1 MAPAAKSSKVKEM
14 FKPYNEADVPDI
26 MPFPDL
32 ATFAASNGEHIAV
45 PKLPQHQRS
54 YILDIALRNADLG
67 DLGTQKEANEFYD
80 QVKTQA
86 LDAKVFQHKV
96 QPGDRAE
103 EASLSERINT
113 WKLENPGKLNKKAGK
128 PRANDGDASDDEEDE
143 GGRKALLR
151 GYTKA
156 GWRKAIISNKRS
168 ADNVKNKVKKTDT
181 APSKPAPSTA
191 VTKLLGLAALTGRD
205 KFREDCHDEIQ
216 RFSQTLP
223 GDINAGGKFAKAEAI
238 LWAKEDKASWDAMV
252 EDEEVDWEERQKLVA
267 SGFKHMFQK
276 LHTSG
281 KFRPF
286 MATMLMG
293 WLDTNRNVQLE
304 WAEAVPEGIH
314 ARQSFEKQYPQ
325 LAQDNFNAMYAWA
338 ERPLKEYVAVGD
350 SANGLPP
357 VFPLG
362 LDALDDVSANVLA
375 QTVTSFLMASYQAA
389 FGSREIPWPAIADT
403 PDNFYDAA
411 NFPELVLSSNGLAGL
426 KGPQWYTLAA
436 SFAAGAGEGSAGF
449 FRKRVAVTGDEPL
462 HAATTV
468 EAERLKRE
476 AERKKQEEDEE
487 EAAVRLEQE
496 EAERLKREAQLQKQ
510 QQQEE
515 QVARLQQEEAA
526 AAAARVEREEV
537 ERLKHEAERKKQQQ
551 QEEEVARLQQE
562 EEAAAAAAARL
573 QREEAERLKRE
584 DERKK
589 QEKREKEGG
598 QEEKKSGRKRKAE
611 VQLVPED
618 AGDSMATRRPSRTR
632 KTPQEAEKERQE
644 KLAAEVRGVGKPS
657 WDYVA
662 RSPVKAARG
671 STRRYEIYPFNPGH
685 GTEDSPRRT

>member
-1 MAPAAKSSKVKEM
+1 MSLTSCLSLTLPPSPPVTASTSQCRNSTNTSEATSSTSPFATPTSVTWGPRRRLTSSTTKSRPRPWM
-14 FKPYNEADVPDI
+14 
-26 MPFPDL
+26 
-32 ATFAASNGEHIAV
+32 
-45 PKLPQHQRS
+45 QRRS
-54 YILDIALRNADLG
+54 STRCSPGIGRRRLLYRSGSTPGNS
-67 DLGTQKEANEFYD
+67 
-80 QVKTQA
+80 KTQA
-86 LDAKVFQHKV
+86 SSKRRLVSLGQMTVTRATTRRTRADVKLSCVDTRRRGGVRRAIQKV
-96 QPGDRAE
+96 
-103 EASLSERINT
+103 
-113 WKLENPGKLNKKAGK
+113 
-128 PRANDGDASDDEEDE
+128 
-143 GGRKALLR
+143 
-151 GYTKA
+151 
-156 GWRKAIISNKRS
+156 ISNKRS

-191 VTKLLGLAALTGRD
+191 VTKLLGLAALTGHD
-205 KFREDCHDEIQ
+205 KFREDCHDKIQ

-252 EDEEVDWEERQKLVA
+252 EDEEVDWEERQKQVA

-293 WLDTNRNVQLE
+293 WLDTNGNVQLE

-389 FGSREIPWPAIADT
+389 FGSREIPWPAIANT

-411 NFPELVLSSNGLAGL
+411 NFPELVLSSNRLAGL

-462 HAATTV
+462 HAATTG

-476 AERKKQEEDEE
+476 AERKKQEEEEE
-487 EAAVRLEQE
+487 EAAARLEQE

-515 QVARLQQEEAA
+515 QVARLPQEEAA

-537 ERLKHEAERKKQQQ
+537 ERLKREAERKKQQQ
-551 QEEEVARLQQE
+551 QEEE
-562 EEAAAAAAARL
+562 AAAAAARL

-584 DERKK
+584 AERKK

-671 STRRYEIYPFNPGH
+671 STRR
-685 GTEDSPRRT
+685 T

>member
-45 PKLPQHQRS
+45 PKLNQHQRS
-54 YILDIALRNADLG
+54 YILDVALRNADLG

-86 LDAKVFQHKV
+86 LDAKAFQHKV

-143 GGRKALLR
+143 GGRKALLC

-168 ADNVKNKVKKTDT
+168 ADNVKNKVNKTDT

-191 VTKLLGLAALTGRD
+191 VTKLLGLAALTGCD

-238 LWAKEDKASWDAMV
+238 LWAKEDKASWDAML

-293 WLDTNRNVQLE
+293 WLDTNGNVQLE
-304 WAEAVPEGIH
+304 WCVP
-314 ARQSFEKQYPQ
+314 
-325 LAQDNFNAMYAWA
+325 
-338 ERPLKEYVAVGD
+338 
-350 SANGLPP
+350 
-357 VFPLG
+357 FP
-362 LDALDDVSANVLA
+362 
-375 QTVTSFLMASYQAA
+375 F
-389 FGSREIPWPAIADT
+389 
-403 PDNFYDAA
+403 
-411 NFPELVLSSNGLAGL
+411 SS
-426 KGPQWYTLAA
+426 PCI
-436 SFAAGAGEGSAGF
+436 
-449 FRKRVAVTGDEPL
+449 R
-462 HAATTV
+462 
-468 EAERLKRE
+468 
-476 AERKKQEEDEE
+476 
-487 EAAVRLEQE
+487 
-496 EAERLKREAQLQKQ
+496 
-510 QQQEE
+510 
-515 QVARLQQEEAA
+515 
-526 AAAARVEREEV
+526 RVEREEV
-537 ERLKHEAERKKQQQ
+537 ERLKRETERKKQQQ
-551 QEEEVARLQQE
+551 QKEEVARLQQE
-562 EEAAAAAAARL
+562 EEAAAAAARL

-584 DERKK
+584 AERKK
-589 QEKREKEGG
+589 QENREKEGG